1 MGTVVEELTKDMITA
16 NNISGALNA
25 SINDTNKTIG
35 SMGNN
40 IKNLGDNVAGLIGNE
55 IKSMKTNITNLDK
68 SVGNSYTSNGKDIH
82 SKLNVLFE
90 FLSAVAES

>member
-1 MGTVVEELTKDMITA
+1 MGTAVEELTKGMITA

-55 IKSMKTNITNLDK
+55 IKSIKTNITNLDK
-68 SVGNSYTSNGKDIH
+68 SVGNSYTNNGKDIH

>member
-55 IKSMKTNITNLDK
+55 IKSIKTNITNLDK
-68 SVGNSYTSNGKDIH
+68 SVGNSYTNNGKDIH

>member
-1 MGTVVEELTKDMITA
+1 MGTAVEELTKGMITA
-16 NNISGALNA
+16 NNISGALNT

-55 IKSMKTNITNLDK
+55 IKSIKTNITNLDK
-68 SVGNSYTSNGKDIH
+68 SVGNSYTNNGKDIH
-82 SKLNVLFE
+82 SKLNALFE

>member
-1 MGTVVEELTKDMITA
+1 MGTAVEELTKGMITA
-16 NNISGALNA
+16 NNISGALNT

-55 IKSMKTNITNLDK
+55 IKSIKTNITNLDK
-68 SVGNSYTSNGKDIH
+68 SVGNSYTNNGKDIH

>member
-55 IKSMKTNITNLDK
+55 IKSIKTNITNLDK
-68 SVGNSYTSNGKDIH
+68 SVGNSYTNNGKDIH
-82 SKLNVLFE
+82 SKLNALFE

>member
-1 MGTVVEELTKDMITA
+1 MGTAVEELTKDMITA

-35 SMGNN
+35 SMGVN

-68 SVGNSYTSNGKDIH
+68 SVGNSYTNNGKDIH

>member
-1 MGTVVEELTKDMITA
+1 MGTAVEELTKGMITA

-68 SVGNSYTSNGKDIH
+68 SVGNSYTNNGKDIH

-90 FLSAVAES
+90 FLNTVAES